1 MTNAPTAYHPRD
13 AQDPRDPREEGAVS
27 ILAAFATVLAL
38 LAAVLAI
45 DLGSHV
51 FAQRDM
57 QGAVDLASLDAVMAL
72 TADGDRALL
81 ADQYARDSLA
91 RNDGWSDRDGRAV
104 TTQVGRFDEATRT
117 FTPTTVDPTAVLV
130 TATTQLQR
138 LTGIL
143 PGADT
148 VTHTAVAD
156 LLQTSS
162 ISIGTHVASL
172 DTSRSAVLSRVMSR
186 LFAGPVTVD
195 AVGWQGLADAR
206 VPLRTLMTAF
216 NVGSVDQLLD
226 LQVSARDLLQA
237 SASGLTASGD
247 PLDVDAATT
256 LATIAASIDNQT
268 TFRLGDVIVRQGEPG
283 AVADASVDAFS
294 LVTGSAMIINTA
306 NVVDLGIDLS
316 GVPGVTSGTLSMAVV
331 EPPQVAVGRP
341 GLGPDGAYR
350 TVARTAQV
358 RFAADLVLDPLGDY
372 AGIGVGSMSLP
383 LTVDAGRGSA
393 ALTAVGCSP
402 DETTAWARN
411 LVETTAAGV
420 VYGATA
426 DATLLTPTTEVVATV
441 RSPLVELTARTVLGG
456 AVPVARVSAAG
467 AIDVPGAT
475 ETVQLFGPF
484 VSRARID
491 GNAPLAGLP
500 VGGVGLGRVLDRLD
514 LQTTL
519 LEVAPSLT
527 VSYSVNGDGGT
538 VSLTDDVLAPAL
550 ADAAAVVDR
559 VDQQVVGTIVDVLGV
574 ATLGDADTAAID
586 VSCGG
591 RRLVQ

>member
-1 MTNAPTAYHPRD
+1 MSDTPTAPIAHQPS
-13 AQDPRDPREEGAVS
+13 RDPREEGTVS
-27 ILAAFATVLAL
+27 VLAAFATVLAL

-51 FAQRDM
+51 LGQRDM
-57 QGAVDLASLDAVMAL
+57 QGAVDLAALDAVTAL
-72 TADGDRALL
+72 TADGDPALL
-81 ADQYARDSLA
+81 ADQYASDSLT
-91 RNDGWSDRDGRAV
+91 RNDGWSDRDGRTV

-130 TATTQLQR
+130 TATTELQR
-138 LTGIL
+138 LTGVL

-156 LLQTSS
+156 LLQLAS

-172 DTSRSAVLSRVMSR
+172 DTSRSAVLSQVLSR

-206 VPLRTLMTAF
+206 VPLRALMTEL

-226 LQVSARDLLQA
+226 LQVTARDLLQV
-237 SASGLTASGD
+237 SASGLSASGD
-247 PLDVDAATT
+247 PLDADAATT
-256 LATIAASIDNQT
+256 LGTIAASIDNQT
-268 TFRLGDVIVRQGEPG
+268 TFRLGDLIVRQGVPG

-294 LVTGSAMIINTA
+294 LVTGSAQIINTG
-306 NVVDLGIDLS
+306 NVVDLGVDLS
-316 GVPGVTSGTLSMAVV
+316 GVPGVTSGTLTMAVV

-341 GLGPDGAYR
+341 GLGPDGEHR

-372 AGIGVGSMSLP
+372 AGVGVGSMSLP
-383 LTVDAGRGSA
+383 LAVDAGRGSA

-402 DETTAWARN
+402 DETSAWARN

-420 VYGATA
+420 VYGATG
-426 DATLLTPTTEVVATV
+426 DATLLTPTTEVVASV
-441 RSPLVELTARTVLGG
+441 RSPLVELTARTLLGG
-456 AVPVARVSAAG
+456 EVPIAEVSAAG
-467 AIDVPGAT
+467 AIQVPGAV
-475 ETVQLFGPF
+475 EEVQLFGPF
-484 VSRARID
+484 TSRARID
-491 GNAPLAGLP
+491 GNAPLEGLP
-500 VGGVGLGRVLDRLD
+500 VGGVGLGRVLDDLD

-527 VSYSVNGDGGT
+527 VSYSINGDGGT

-559 VDQQVVGTIVDVLGV
+559 VDQQVVGSVVDVLGV

-586 VSCGG
+586 VRCGG
-591 RRLVQ
+591 RRLVE

>member
-1 MTNAPTAYHPRD
+1 MTRAHHPVDHHRAGTPD
-13 AQDPRDPREEGAVS
+13 QEGAVS
-27 ILAAFATVLAL
+27 ILAALGTVIAL

-45 DLGSHV
+45 DIGAHVLG
-51 FAQRDM
+51 QRDI
-57 QGAVDLASLDAVMAL
+57 QGAVDLAALDAVTAL
-72 TADGDRALL
+72 AADGDPALL

-91 RNDGWSDRDGRAV
+91 RNGGWSARDGRDV

-117 FTPTTVDPTAVLV
+117 FTPTAVDPNAVLV
-130 TATTQLQR
+130 TATSQLQR

-148 VTHTAVAD
+148 ITHTAVAD
-156 LLQTSS
+156 LLQLSS

-172 DTSRSAVLSRVMSR
+172 DSSRSAVLSQVMSR

-206 VPLRTLMTAF
+206 VPLRTLMTSF
-216 NVGSVDQLLD
+216 NVGSIDQLLD
-226 LQVSARDLLQA
+226 LQVTARDLLRA

-247 PLDVDAATT
+247 PLDADAATR
-256 LATIAASIDNQT
+256 LGTIAASIDNQS
-268 TFRLGDVIVRQGEPG
+268 TFRLGDLIVRQGVPG

-294 LVTGSAMIINTA
+294 LVTGSAMIINAA

-316 GVPGVTSGTLSMAVV
+316 GVPGVTSGSLTMAVV
-331 EPPQVAVGRP
+331 EPPQIAIGRP
-341 GLGPDGAYR
+341 GLGPDGEYR

-358 RFAADLVLDPLGDY
+358 RFGADLVLDPLGDY

-383 LTVDAGRGSA
+383 LAIDAGRGSA

-402 DETTAWARN
+402 DETTSWARN
-411 LVETTAAGV
+411 LVETTAAGIA
-420 VYGATA
+420 YGATA
-426 DATLLTPTTEVVATV
+426 DATLLTPTTEVVAGV
-441 RSPLVELTARTVLGG
+441 RSPLVELSARTLLGG
-456 AVPVARVSAAG
+456 EVPIAEVTAAG
-467 AIDVPGAT
+467 AIQVPGAN
-475 ETVQLFGPF
+475 ETVQLHGPF
-484 VSRARID
+484 VSRARIG

-500 VGGVGLGRVLDRLD
+500 VGGVGLARVLAHLD

-519 LEVAPSLT
+519 LGVAPSLT
-527 VSYSVNGDGGT
+527 VSYSLDGDGGT

-550 ADAAAVVDR
+550 ADAGAVVDR
-559 VDQQVVGTIVDVLGV
+559 VDQQVVGTITDVLGV